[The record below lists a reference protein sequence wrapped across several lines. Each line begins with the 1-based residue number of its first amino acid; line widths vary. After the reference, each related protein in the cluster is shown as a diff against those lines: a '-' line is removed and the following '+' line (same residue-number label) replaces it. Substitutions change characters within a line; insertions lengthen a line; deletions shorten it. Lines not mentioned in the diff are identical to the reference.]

1 MKILIIGATHGNE
14 LLGTKLYARL
24 LQKRSPIL
32 EHIDFI
38 IGNPRAYAVK
48 KRYIECDL
56 NRSYQTEGTLYEE
69 RRANEIKQYIEL
81 TKPDLVLDMH
91 TTNCEQPNCLIVSG
105 ADGETRRRLLRA
117 SHIDHVLQV
126 RPMGDIAT
134 LGNFV
139 VGYEIPNRNV
149 DNQILDDIAADI
161 QRFIDESGGFERKK
175 LYAMDDKI
183 YKHEVTPEQAATFV
197 NFELHESLGFVP
209 IMTGKNSYV
218 RQTDYLGFK
227 STAPREITV

>member
-24 LQKRSPIL
+24 LRKRAPIL
-32 EHIDFI
+32 EHIDFLV
-38 IGNPRAYAVK
+38 GNPRAYAAK

-56 NRSYQTEGTLYEE
+56 NRSYESGGDQYEE
-69 RRANEIKQYIEL
+69 CRAREIKQYIAR
-81 TKPDLVLDMH
+81 TRPDLVLDMH

-105 ADGETRRRLLRA
+105 TDGEVRRRLLRA

-139 VGYEIPNRNV
+139 VGYEVPNRHI
-149 DNQILDDIAADI
+149 DSQLLDDIAGDL
-161 QRFIDESGGFERKK
+161 QRFIDGVGGYKQKK
-175 LYAMDDKI
+175 LYVMQDKI
-183 YKHEVTPEQAATFV
+183 YKRGVSPQQVASFV
-197 NFELHESLGFVP
+197 NFELHPELGYVP
-209 IMTGKNSYV
+209 VMTGKNSYV
-218 RQTDYLGFK
+218 RQTDYCGFK
-227 STAPREITV
+227 ASPPQEITV